1 MEVYVNNILVKST
14 KEIDHVRDLEE
25 AFNALYQ
32 HRMKLNSTKCAFDVI
47 DGRLLRFMVTH
58 RCIEANLEKI
68 HALIDMQH
76 PISKK
81 EVQPL

>member
-32 HRMKLNSTKCAFDVI
+32 HRMKLNSTKYAFGI
-47 DGRLLRFMVTH
+47 TTRRFFKFMITH
-58 RCIEANLEKI
+58 RGIKVNPKKI
-68 HALIDMQH
+68 QALLN
-76 PISKK
+76 SNT
-81 EVQPL
+81 